1 MNTNTFIIS
10 MAILVFLDLFL
21 TLIRYSLV
29 NAHLPRLLNLREGKE
44 ELVDRTIKTIER
56 PRIRVSLRLAAS
68 LIHLFIGALSIF
80 FLSLKM
86 TNPNPAWLRFLI
98 ILAVGIILVFGEALA
113 ERMALINPDN
123 WSLRI
128 SGFGKLVDILF
139 APLTAI
145 VVRFSGQSNIT
156 MQQFTPPTYDELK
169 SWVETG
175 QSDGALEK
183 EERQMS

>member
-1 MNTNTFIIS
+1 MNTNTFLIS

-44 ELVDRTIKTIER
+44 ELVDRTIQTIER

-68 LIHLFIGALSIF
+68 LLHLFIGALSIF
-80 FLSLKM
+80 FISLNV
-86 TNPNPAWLRFLI
+86 TNENSLWLIFLI
-98 ILAVGIILVFGEALA
+98 VLGVGIILVFGEALA
-113 ERMALINPDN
+113 ERLALVNPDN

-128 SGFGKLVDILF
+128 SGFGKLVDILIS
-139 APLTAI
+139 PLTAI

-156 MQQFTPPTYDELK
+156 MQQFTPPTDDELK
-169 SWVETG
+169 TWVQTG
-175 QSDGALEK
+175 PVGWCT
-183 EERQMS
+183 